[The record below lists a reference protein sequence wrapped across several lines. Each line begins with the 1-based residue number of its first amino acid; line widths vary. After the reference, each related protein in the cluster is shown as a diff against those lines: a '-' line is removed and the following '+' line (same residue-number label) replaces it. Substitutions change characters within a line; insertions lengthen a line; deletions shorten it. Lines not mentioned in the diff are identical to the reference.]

1 MDSLS
6 KKNLSI
12 WLAIV
17 LIIAIALR
25 VWLFVSYAPV
35 SYSDTPSYRRSAKA
49 VLGGFKAYD
58 GTRTP
63 GYPVWMALLGPDRAV
78 YASQL
83 IMGLGITLAWF
94 YIGYRSSGQPFFG
107 GLSALAHTLNPGQLF
122 FEANLIT
129 ETLSTF
135 WLTLSLLGAFL
146 WLNHSKRPTWLLG
159 LGIGLAAALAA
170 LTRPLFVYMPVWL
183 ALCLGFSLHEKKIH
197 IQWKALVAVLL
208 PATLFIGGWMRWVQS
223 NYHVFS
229 LTTMNGYHLIQH
241 TGYYFEAVP
250 DEYADLRD
258 VYLSYR
264 DARMAERGTQGNA
277 IWDAIPA
284 MQAVS
289 GQNFYQLSRTLES
302 ISIYLIRTHPGEYLS
317 RVLKGWWLFWR
328 APVYWNAGNL
338 TPAILASVLPV
349 LITGMRGMLFVVNL
363 IFIIASLAVLVSKRL
378 RQVWKITTYHVLLA
392 GSVWASSIAS
402 SLIDHGDNPRFL
414 VPLQTVVVFLVLWA
428 AYQSWF
434 VWSSSKQKKV
444 HEKDA

>member
-1 MDSLS
+1 
-6 KKNLSI
+6 
-12 WLAIV
+12 
-17 LIIAIALR
+17 
-25 VWLFVSYAPV
+25 
-35 SYSDTPSYRRSAKA
+35 
-49 VLGGFKAYD
+49 
-58 GTRTP
+58 
-63 GYPVWMALLGPDRAV
+63 
-78 YASQL
+78 
-83 IMGLGITLAWF
+83 
-94 YIGYRSSGQPFFG
+94 
-107 GLSALAHTLNPGQLF
+107 
-122 FEANLIT
+122 
-129 ETLSTF
+129 
-135 WLTLSLLGAFL
+135 
-146 WLNHSKRPTWLLG
+146 
-159 LGIGLAAALAA
+159 
-170 LTRPLFVYMPVWL
+170 
-183 ALCLGFSLHEKKIH
+183 
-197 IQWKALVAVLL
+197 
-208 PATLFIGGWMRWVQS
+208 
-223 NYHVFS
+223 
-229 LTTMNGYHLIQH
+229 MNGYHLIQH